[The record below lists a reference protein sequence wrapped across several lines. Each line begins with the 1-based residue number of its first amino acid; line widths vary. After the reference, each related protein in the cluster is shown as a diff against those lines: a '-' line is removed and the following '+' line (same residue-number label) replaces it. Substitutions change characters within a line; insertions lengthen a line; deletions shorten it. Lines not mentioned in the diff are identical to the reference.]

1 MKSLRRVPRL
11 PSLAAAACTLLFLAT
26 TGYAQSDLEKTLQQF
41 NATDVKGYIQPL
53 ADVFG
58 ANMNAGMFHSAEI
71 AKNGFHLS
79 LEIVGMGSMVG
90 DNQKNYTLNSPTGFN
105 PSSFSTPTMFG
116 GKRDSVVDTKTN
128 FKYFGIAD
136 GFVNTSIFPLGAP
149 QLTIGN
155 IYGTRAIIRLI
166 AVPSIKSFPSA
177 TLWGIGL
184 QHSISQYVPA
194 IPVDIAA
201 HVFYSQFRFG
211 DLVNFSGTSIGAE
224 ASKSLSILRVYGGL
238 AWEKSSMEV
247 KYTPTNTTNPAVD
260 ITMNGA
266 NSFRATVGIGLHIVF
281 FSIFADANFGSVTN
295 FSAGIGFGG

>member
-11 PSLAAAACTLLFLAT
+11 SSIAAAACTLLFLAA

-41 NATDVKGYIQPL
+41 GATEVKGYIQPL
-53 ADVFG
+53 ADLFG
-58 ANMNAGMFHSAEI
+58 ANMNAGMFHDAEI
-71 AKNGFHLS
+71 PRTGFHFSFEL
-79 LEIVGMGSMVG
+79 VGMGAMVG
-90 DNQKNYTLNSPTGFN
+90 DNQKNYTLNSPAGFN
-105 PSSFSTPTMFG
+105 PATFSTATMFG

-128 FKYFGIAD
+128 LKYFGIAD

-149 QLTIGN
+149 QVTIGD
-155 IYGTRAIIRLI
+155 IYGTRAIIRLV
-166 AVPSIKSFPSA
+166 ATPSMKGFPSA
-177 TLWGIGL
+177 TLWGLGL

-194 IPVDIAA
+194 VPVDIAA
-201 HVFYSQFRFG
+201 HLFYSQFRFG
-211 DLVNFSGTSIGAE
+211 DVVSFNGTSIGVE
-224 ASKSLSILRVYGGL
+224 ASKSLSVLRLYGGL

-247 KYTPTNTTNPAVD
+247 KYTPGNATSPAVD

-266 NSFRATVGIGLHIVF
+266 NNFRATIGLGLHLAF

>member
-11 PSLAAAACTLLFLAT
+11 RSIAAAACTLLFLAA
-26 TGYAQSDLEKTLQQF
+26 TGHAQSDLEKTLQQF
-41 NATDVKGYIQPL
+41 NANDVKGYIQPL
-53 ADVFG
+53 ADLFG
-58 ANMNAGMFHSAEI
+58 ANMNAGMFHDAEVPRT
-71 AKNGFHLS
+71 GFHFS
-79 LEIVGMGSMVG
+79 FEIVGMGSSVG
-90 DNQKNYTLNSPTGFN
+90 DNQKKYTLNSPAGFN
-105 PSSFSTPTMFG
+105 PATFSTATMFG
-116 GKRDSVVDTKTN
+116 GKRDSVVDTRTN
-128 FKYFGIAD
+128 LKYYGIAD

-149 QLTIGN
+149 QITIGD
-155 IYGTRAIIRLI
+155 IYGTRAIVRLV
-166 AVPSIKSFPSA
+166 ATPSMKGFPSA
-177 TLWGIGL
+177 TLWGLGL

-201 HVFYSQFRFG
+201 HVFYTQFRFG
-211 DLVNFSGTSIGAE
+211 DLVSFNGTSIGVE

-247 KYTPTNTTNPAVD
+247 KYAPANVTSPAVD

-266 NSFRATVGIGLHIVF
+266 NNFRATIRLGLHIVF

>member
-1 MKSLRRVPRL
+1 METLRRVPRL
-11 PSLAAAACTLLFLAT
+11 CSLAAAACTLLFLAT

-53 ADVFG
+53 ADLFG

-71 AKNGFHLS
+71 PTGFHLS
-79 LEIVGMGSMVG
+79 LELVGMGSSVG
-90 DNQKNYTLNSPTGFN
+90 DNQKNYTLNSPAGFN
-105 PSSFSTPTMFG
+105 PATFSTATMFG
-116 GKRDSVVDTKTN
+116 GKRDSVVDTKTSL
-128 FKYFGIAD
+128 KYFGIAD

-155 IYGTRAIIRLI
+155 IYGTRAIIRFI
-166 AVPSIKSFPSA
+166 ATPSIKAFPSA
-177 TLWGIGL
+177 TLWGLGL

-194 IPVDIAA
+194 IPLDVAA

-211 DLVNFSGTSIGAE
+211 DLVDFNGTSIGVE

-238 AWEKSSMEV
+238 AWEKSNMEV
-247 KYTPTNTTNPAVD
+247 KYTPTLLASPLVD

-266 NSFRATVGIGLHIVF
+266 NNFRATVGLGLHIVF
-281 FSIFADANFGSVTN
+281 FSVFADANFGSVTN

>member
-11 PSLAAAACTLLFLAT
+11 RSFAAAACTLLLLAT

-41 NATDVKGYIQPL
+41 GSTEVKGYIQPL
-53 ADVFG
+53 ADLFG

-71 AKNGFHLS
+71 PTTGFHLS
-79 LEIVGMGSMVG
+79 FDLVGMGSMVG
-90 DNQKNYTLNSPTGFN
+90 DNQKKYTLNSPAGFD
-105 PSSFSTPTMFG
+105 PATFSTATMFG

-128 FKYFGIAD
+128 LKYFGLAD

-149 QLTIGN
+149 QITIGN
-155 IYGTRAIIRLI
+155 IYGTRAIIRFI
-166 AVPSIKSFPSA
+166 ATPAMKSFPSA

-194 IPVDIAA
+194 IPVDVAA
-201 HVFYSQFRFG
+201 HVFYSKFSFG
-211 DLVNFSGTSIGAE
+211 DLVNFSGTSIGVE

-238 AWEKSSMEV
+238 AWEKSSMEL
-247 KYTPTNTTNPAVD
+247 KYTPANATNPPVD
-260 ITMNGA
+260 ITMDGA
-266 NSFRATVGIGLHIVF
+266 NNFRATIGLGLHIVF
-281 FSIFADANFGSVTN
+281 FSIFADANFGSITN

>member
-11 PSLAAAACTLLFLAT
+11 RSIAAAACTLLFLAA
-26 TGYAQSDLEKTLQQF
+26 TGHAQSDLEKTLQQF
-41 NATDVKGYIQPL
+41 NANDVKGYIQPL
-53 ADVFG
+53 ADLFG
-58 ANMNAGMFHSAEI
+58 ANMNAGMFHDAEVPRT
-71 AKNGFHLS
+71 GFHFS
-79 LEIVGMGSMVG
+79 FEIVGMGSSVG
-90 DNQKNYTLNSPTGFN
+90 DNQKKYTLNSPAGFN
-105 PSSFSTPTMFG
+105 PATFSTATMFG
-116 GKRDSVVDTKTN
+116 GKRDSVVDTRTN
-128 FKYFGIAD
+128 LKYYGIAD

-149 QLTIGN
+149 QITIGD
-155 IYGTRAIIRLI
+155 IYGTRAIVRLV
-166 AVPSIKSFPSA
+166 ATPSMKGFPSA
-177 TLWGIGL
+177 TLWGLGL

-201 HVFYSQFRFG
+201 HVFYTQFRFG
-211 DLVNFSGTSIGAE
+211 DLVSFNGTSIGVE

-247 KYTPTNTTNPAVD
+247 KYTPGNATSPAVD

-266 NSFRATVGIGLHIVF
+266 NNFRATIGLGLHLAF